1 MFPAITETCR
11 EETYMC
17 SYLFSNFEIK
27 SYNSV
32 NKSALLICSPISCSW
47 INFFWNAFTIIT
59 FKLLNSHFFVLG
71 FSHKKKK
78 KKKILHPAICN
89 TLNVIRTKILHV
101 IGQLH
106 QKFKVLTENWQTW
119 YIGGADS
126 KSRLRFLKFRHPK
139 IHFWTN
145 LVRKVVFFSW
155 KLAQMVCRGCWFLF
169 RHWLPAFPTRKSI
182 FGQIFGKKFKVVRF
196 AWKLSHMVSQRCG

>member
-1 MFPAITETCR
+1 M
-11 EETYMC
+11 
-17 SYLFSNFEIK
+17 
-27 SYNSV
+27 
-32 NKSALLICSPISCSW
+32 
-47 INFFWNAFTIIT
+47 
-59 FKLLNSHFFVLG
+59 NSHFFVLG
-71 FSHKKKK
+71 CSQKKKK
-78 KKKILHPAICN
+78 EKKKNPPPRSFRLHPAICN

-155 KLAQMVCRGCWFLF
+155 KLAQMVCRVCWFLF
-169 RHWLPAFPTRKSI
+169 RHWLPAFPTRTP
-182 FGQIFGKKFKVVRF
+182 FLGKFLVKNL
-196 AWKLSHMVSQRCG
+196 KLSVLLENCHTCYLEDADSSSDINCLSFKT

>member
-1 MFPAITETCR
+1 M
-11 EETYMC
+11 
-17 SYLFSNFEIK
+17 
-27 SYNSV
+27 
-32 NKSALLICSPISCSW
+32 
-47 INFFWNAFTIIT
+47 
-59 FKLLNSHFFVLG
+59 NSHFFVLG
-71 FSHKKKK
+71 CSQKKKKK

-101 IGQLH
+101 IGQLR

-119 YIGGADS
+119 YIGSADS
-126 KSRLRFLKFRHPK
+126 ESRLFWGFFKFRHPK

-169 RHWLPAFPTRKSI
+169 RHWLPAFPTRNP
-182 FGQIFGKKFKVVRF
+182 FLGKFLAKNL
-196 AWKLSHMVSQRCG
+196 KLSVLPENCHTCYLEDADSSSDISFLSFKT

>member
-1 MFPAITETCR
+1 
-11 EETYMC
+11 MC

-78 KKKILHPAICN
+78 KKKKKKKILHPAICN

-101 IGQLH
+101 IRQLR
-106 QKFKVLTENWQTW
+106 QKFKVFWLK
-119 YIGGADS
+119 IG
-126 KSRLRFLKFRHPK
+126 RHGILEALIPNLDLD
-139 IHFWTN
+139 FWNSDT
-145 LVRKVVFFSW
+145 
-155 KLAQMVCRGCWFLF
+155 Q
-169 RHWLPAFPTRKSI
+169 KSI
-182 FGQIFGKKFKVVRF
+182 FGQI
-196 AWKLSHMVSQRCG
+196 WSEKLSFFLENWHKWYVEDVDSYSDIGYLHFQPEIHFWANFWQKI

>member
-1 MFPAITETCR
+1 M
-11 EETYMC
+11 
-17 SYLFSNFEIK
+17 
-27 SYNSV
+27 
-32 NKSALLICSPISCSW
+32 
-47 INFFWNAFTIIT
+47 
-59 FKLLNSHFFVLG
+59 NSHFFVLG
-71 FSHKKKK
+71 CSQKKKK
-78 KKKILHPAICN
+78 KKKKNPPRRSFRLHPAICN

-169 RHWLPAFPTRKSI
+169 RHWLPAFPTRNP
-182 FGQIFGKKFKVVRF
+182 FLGKFLAKNL
-196 AWKLSHMVSQRCG
+196 KLSVLSENCHTWYLEDADSSCEFSFLSFKT